1 MRLIKISSPE
11 GKGPAV
17 AETAFSVGIK
27 NASLHQT
34 EQLKPHGQSER
45 KDVVELQTSTPKA
58 KQFVDELLK
67 SNYYNSDEYSFSV
80 RSPRSI
86 VARENMPEVTKP
98 LSETAVDILQE
109 LYQFSYITYSFVG
122 RILIAGCL
130 LAYGMIQQQL
140 LLMIAGLLFLPL
152 LPLLQAI
159 GFGFWTGQ
167 LKLALQGLI
176 AFLLAVLLLVG
187 GGVLVAAMAEPPL
200 RYNEFNSLLVGF
212 LISLIVGAAAG
223 LAIIDDA
230 GKREMIGLAA
240 SAQIAII
247 PVWLGICIVFGLPA
261 TVGTDQALTHII
273 SFVINVVTITVAAA
287 AVHILTGAATSSLNR
302 LENK

>member
-1 MRLIKISSPE
+1 MRLIKISSPQ

-27 NASLHQT
+27 NASLHQV
-34 EQLKPHGQSER
+34 EQLQPPGQNEW

-58 KQFVDELLK
+58 KQFVDEILK
-67 SNYYNSDEYSFSV
+67 SSYYNAKDYSFSV

-98 LSETAVDILQE
+98 LPETAVDILQE

-122 RILIAGCL
+122 RVLIAGCL
-130 LAYGMIQQQL
+130 LTYGMIQQQL
-140 LLMIAGLLFLPL
+140 LVMIAGLLFLPL
-152 LPLLQAI
+152 LPLLQAV
-159 GFGFWTGQ
+159 GFGLWTGQ
-167 LKLALQGLI
+167 TKLALQGAI
-176 AFLLAVLLLVG
+176 AFLLAVLLLVLG
-187 GGVLVAAMAEPPL
+187 GIVVAAMTDPPL
-200 RYNEFNSLLVGF
+200 RYNEFNSLLSSF

-223 LAIIDDA
+223 LAIIDDV

-240 SAQIAII
+240 SSQIAII

-261 TVGTDQALTHII
+261 TVSSDQVLTRIT
-273 SFVINVVTITVAAA
+273 SFAINVVTITVAAA
-287 AVHILTGAATSSLNR
+287 AVHILTGAASSSLNH